1 MQALGLY
8 SRRAIL
14 GRSNKSTV
22 ILEKIA
28 KGNSLNRIG
37 SVDFNKY
44 GKQDGVGLLPCSD
57 RLVNNFVLYVYVPD
71 YFVTP
76 KKTYTEVGEVSMR
89 IRDLIKYHGLE
100 KCKVKIVSPLKE
112 RSKPE
117 DLEKVYGRV
126 EFRETD
132 TTMYY
137 AQESH
142 ISCAEEEYAKVLQS
156 WRSNELKIR
165 NILARAIEMTADY
178 AGSYPPSGDKQR
190 VSYARICTCRKSKDY
205 G

>member
-1 MQALGLY
+1 MKALGFY

-28 KGNSLNRIG
+28 KANSLNRIG

-44 GKQDGVGLLPCSD
+44 GKQEGVGVLQCSN
-57 RLVNNFVLYVYVPD
+57 RLVNNFVLYVYVPH

-76 KKTYTEVGEVSMR
+76 KKTYTEVGVVSMR
-89 IRDLIKYHGLE
+89 IRDLIKYHGLQ

-112 RSKPE
+112 RVRSKPE

-142 ISCAEEEYAKVLQS
+142 ISCAEEEYAKVLQFS
-156 WRSNELKIR
+156 RSDELKIR
-165 NILARAIEMTADY
+165 NIL
-178 AGSYPPSGDKQR
+178 
-190 VSYARICTCRKSKDY
+190 VSY
-205 G
+205 